1 VIDVRAVLR
10 NWANRRRLRRLPWR
24 ALGVGVE
31 WHGGVVSDA
40 PNIAIGDHVYIGP
53 GVHLHGRGGIVIGD
67 GTILGPRVTIHS
79 SNHNHLRP
87 ACLPYD
93 GGVRLARVEVGEGV
107 WIGDRA
113 MLCPGVR
120 VGRGSVVA
128 MGSVVSRDV
137 PPFSVVAGNPAR
149 VVARRE
155 DPEGLDAMIGQRTF
169 YLALKRAGR
178 IVHVETDARSPA
190 EEAA

>member
-1 VIDVRAVLR
+1 MIDVRAVLR
-10 NWANRRRLRRLPWR
+10 NWTNRRRLRGLPWR

-40 PNIAIGDHVYIGP
+40 PNIEIGDHVYIGP
-53 GVHLHGRGGIVIGD
+53 GVHLHGRGGIAIGD

-79 SNHNHLRP
+79 SNHNHVRP

-93 GGVRLARVEVGEGV
+93 GGVLLARVEIGHAV

-113 MLCPGVR
+113 MVCPGIR
-120 VGRGSVVA
+120 IGCGSVVA

-149 VVARRE
+149 VVGRRA
-155 DPEGLDAMIGQRTF
+155 DPEALASMVEQRIF
-169 YLALKRAGR
+169 YLALKRAGL
-178 IVHVETDARSPA
+178 ISHVEIVERAA
-190 EEAA
+190 AGEAV